1 MTTHRITHRITHH
14 TMIRITCDIT
24 HHITSLHHIISHRKE
39 WYSTSH
45 DIAGH
50 HIIYRITVHN
60 IPHYI
65 SIYTSI
71 CIIRHCL
78 RPHFLQVH
86 HHTALYVRSDLLYK
100 YITTEQSTPLPCLTF
115 FEKYVTILYVTALR
129 QTFFNKCVT
138 LLLSTSLPR
147 ITLFILEH
155 HHTAL
160 NAPALGH
167 TSFTRTPSIKP
178 YVTSLRPISAASTSL
193 YFTLLHW
200 VTFLHQVHHNNS
212 HHVTAL
218 GHTSFTI
225 ASPHYTLRHCSG
237 SHFTASTSPQ
247 GYLYHCPEPHLFH
260 EYITILYFTPL
271 FWVTLYREVH
281 HHTALC
287 ITVLYRTSSSTS
299 PYGNLHHCAG
309 SHYYKYIIIFYPASL
324 SLVIL
329 RQLYHHTVF
338 YVTDLVHTITSNSPY
353 SKSQPCKPYRSVR
366 NWPTPYFYY
375 KYASILY
382 SMSLPWVALLHQV
395 HHHTALCVT
404 SLDHTSSTST
414 SP

>member
-1 MTTHRITHRITHH
+1 
-14 TMIRITCDIT
+14 MIRITCDIT
-24 HHITSLHHIISHRKE
+24 HHITSLHHISHHKE

-45 DIAGH
+45 DITSYIASQH
-50 HIIYRITVHN
+50 TTYHTTYQFTHQSTLYVTALDHISFK
-60 IPHYI
+60 YI
-65 SIYTSI
+65 IILHSTSDQT
-71 CIIRHCL
+71 CCTSTSPQCNLRHC
-78 RPHFLQVH
+78 HVSH
-86 HHTALYVRSDLLYK
+86 
-100 YITTEQSTPLPCLTF
+100 F
-115 FEKYVTILYVTALR
+115 FEKYVTIFYVTALC
-129 QTFFNKCVT
+129 QTFFNNCVT

-147 ITLFILEH
+147 ISLFILEH

-167 TSFTRTPSIKP
+167 TSFTRRPSIKP
-178 YVTSLRPISAASTSL
+178 HVTSLRPISAASTSL

-200 VTFLHQVHHNNS
+200 VTFLHQVHHNTS

-237 SHFTASTSPQ
+237 SHFTASTYPQ

-281 HHTALC
+281 HHIALC

-309 SHYYKYIIIFYPASL
+309 SHYYKYIIIFYPTSL

-338 YVTDLVHTITSNSPY
+338 YVTDLVHTITNNPPY
-353 SKSQPCKPYRSVR
+353 SKSQPCQPYRSVR
-366 NWPTPYFYY
+366 NCPTPYFYY
-375 KYASILY
+375 KYASMLY
-382 SMSLPWVALLHQV
+382 SMSLPWVARLHQG
-395 HHHTALCVT
+395 HHHTALCAA